1 MTNSK
6 PLILCFFLQAI
17 VVMVTIPASHCR
29 SFLPGN
35 ENLIQSTCK
44 RTPNYNLCLQ
54 TLKASPGSSTADV
67 SGLALIMVKAMKAKA
82 NDALKIIH
90 DLQRE
95 GAGPK
100 QRRALSSCYSKYKAV
115 LIADVPQATE
125 ALQKGDPKFAE
136 DGANDAAN
144 EATYCESDF
153 SGNSPLTKQNNAMH
167 DVAAVTAAIVRL
179 LL

>member
-1 MTNSK
+1 MTNLKS
-6 PLILCFFLQAI
+6 LILCFFLQAI
-17 VVMVTIPASHCR
+17 VVMVTIPASQCR
-29 SFLPGN
+29 TFLPNN
-35 ENLIQSTCK
+35 ENLIESTCK
-44 RTPNYNLCLQ
+44 KTPNYNLCLQ
-54 TLKASPGSSTADV
+54 SLKASPGSSTADV
-67 SGLALIMVKAMKAKA
+67 SGLALIMVNVMKAKA
-82 NDALKIIH
+82 NDALKTIH

-95 GAGPK
+95 GAGAK
-100 QRRALSSCYSKYKAV
+100 QRRALSSCDSKYKAV

-125 ALQKGDPKFAE
+125 ALKKGNPKFAE

-144 EATYCESDF
+144 EAKYCESDF